1 MFDIGFG
8 ELVLVGVVALLVV
21 GPKDLPGLVH
31 SAGRGIGK
39 ARGFLNAMKS
49 DLNYEIDKANELTRL
64 MEKESEIAEL
74 HRILKNNAAQAL
86 EQSAPVDASKVEQA
100 DGRTTETHP
109 DQRPTQSL
117 IDKPKVE

>member
-1 MFDIGFG
+1 MFDIGFW

-49 DLNYEIDKANELTRL
+49 DLTYEIDKANELKRL
-64 MEKESEIAEL
+64 MEKESELAEL
-74 HRILKNNAAQAL
+74 HRMLKVNATQAL
-86 EQSAPVDASKVEQA
+86 EQSAMVDASKVEQA
-100 DGRTTETHP
+100 DGRTTETHT
-109 DQRPTQSL
+109 DQRPAQPLSGQ
-117 IDKPKVE
+117 PKVE